1 MAVHR
6 VRQSASG
13 GGDVRLAKV
22 VGQVVATVKAS
33 GLGSFKLLI
42 VQDAVGASPSRTSGP
57 VYVAVDLVGAG
68 EGELVL
74 VVSGSGARVC
84 TESAAAPVD
93 TAVVA
98 IADSVIRNGD
108 VTYRKS

>member
-1 MAVHR
+1 M
-6 VRQSASG
+6 
-13 GGDVRLAKV
+13 RLAKV
-22 VGQVVATVKAS
+22 VGQVVATVKEG
-33 GLGSFKLLI
+33 GLKSFKLLML
-42 VQDAVGASPSRTSGP
+42 QDVTGATQARTSGP
-57 VYVAVDLVGAG
+57 VYVAIDLVGAG

-84 TESAAAPVD
+84 AESAAAPVD
-93 TAVVA
+93 SAVVA

>member
-1 MAVHR
+1 M
-6 VRQSASG
+6 
-13 GGDVRLAKV
+13 RLAKV
-22 VGQVVATVKAS
+22 VGQVVATVKED
-33 GLGSFKLLI
+33 GLSSFTLLML
-42 VQDAVGASPSRTSGP
+42 QDATGATPARTSGP
-57 VYVAVDLVGAG
+57 VYVAIDLVGAG

-84 TESAAAPVD
+84 AESKAAPVD
-93 TAVVA
+93 SAVVA

>member
-1 MAVHR
+1 M
-6 VRQSASG
+6 
-13 GGDVRLAKV
+13 RLAKV
-22 VGQVVATVKAS
+22 VGQVVATVKDD
-33 GLGSFKLLI
+33 GLSSFKLLML
-42 VQDAVGASPSRTSGP
+42 QDATGATQARTTGP
-57 VYVAVDLVGAG
+57 VYVAIDLVGAG

-84 TESAAAPVD
+84 ADSTAAPVD
-93 TAVVA
+93 SAVIA

>member
-1 MAVHR
+1 M
-6 VRQSASG
+6 
-13 GGDVRLAKV
+13 RLAKV
-22 VGQVVATVKAS
+22 VGQVVATVKED
-33 GLGSFKLLI
+33 GLSSFKLLML
-42 VQDAVGASPSRTSGP
+42 QDATGATPARTSGP
-57 VYVAVDLVGAG
+57 VYVAIDLVGAG

-84 TESAAAPVD
+84 ADSKAAPVD
-93 TAVVA
+93 SAVVA